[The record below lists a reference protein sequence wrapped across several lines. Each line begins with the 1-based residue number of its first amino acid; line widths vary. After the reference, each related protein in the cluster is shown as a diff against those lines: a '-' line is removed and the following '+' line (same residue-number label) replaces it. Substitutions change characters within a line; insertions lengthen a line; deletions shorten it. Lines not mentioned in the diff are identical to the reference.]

1 MMGGNNGSRKIRREY
16 KSPITDGE
24 ALNLIFMQKIK
35 KERYMISKCKEL
47 IQEQMS
53 IGQDFIVVC

>member
-1 MMGGNNGSRKIRREY
+1 MAVGKLEENIRVLLQME
-16 KSPITDGE
+16 E

>member
-1 MMGGNNGSRKIRREY
+1 MAVGKLEENIRVLLQME
-16 KSPITDGE
+16 E

-35 KERYMISKCKEL
+35 KERYRYMISKCKEL